1 MNNPVFLRTAA
12 IALFTLCLLTGLVTA
27 QTCPGGSGCLD
38 ETFGDAGISTV
49 PVYGGASGEG
59 TLQSDGKPVVLMEYA
74 GSVEVIRFDV
84 HGGLDTTFGGGD
96 GIANLSWAAPGG
108 RYGVPHAVATQQD
121 DGLEKLIVAGWTY
134 VQEGRKLVIGL
145 RVDRLM
151 PDGSLDTSFGA
162 GGSFIRKAGYARG
175 LAIQPWDQKIVTVGA
190 EPANVTRLM
199 PDGGFDTSF
208 GSGGIVNATNSVT
221 GYAAV
226 FQPDGKIVVTGSLA
240 AKGQKV
246 NMGVARFHANGAIDT
261 GFGMSGKIGIDFGT
275 NSRGRDVELSGDK
288 IVIVGSAG
296 EFASNDMAVARLT
309 SSGQLDSTFSGDGRI
324 THDFSGQTD
333 HAWGVAARLDGRIL
347 VVGEGAGPASP
358 SQRHIA
364 ILGFTPSGSFDPLFG
379 TDGIVTTVVPGNSIH
394 GRKIFFQ
401 NDPMCSCEKL
411 LVVGMMNTPTGAY
424 AVTARYLP

>member
-1 MNNPVFLRTAA
+1 MNNTLFLRPAA
-12 IALFTLCLLTGLVTA
+12 IILLTFCLLTGLATA

-38 ETFGDAGISTV
+38 QTFGDSGLSTV
-49 PVYGGASGEG
+49 QTFGAASGEG
-59 TLQSDGKPVVLMEYA
+59 TMQSDGKAIVLMEYS

-84 HGGLDTTFGGGD
+84 HGGLDLTFGGGD
-96 GIANLSWAAPGG
+96 GIANLSWTAPGG

-246 NMGVARFHANGAIDT
+246 NMGVARFHATGAIDT
-261 GFGMSGKIGIDFGT
+261 GFGTLGKTGIDFGT
-275 NSRGRDVELSGDK
+275 NSRARDVKLSGDK
-288 IVIVGSAG
+288 IVVVGSAG
-296 EFASNDMAVARLT
+296 EFTTNDMAVARLT
-309 SSGQLDSTFSGDGRI
+309 SSGQLDTTFSSDGKI
-324 THDFSGQTD
+324 AYDFEGLTD
-333 HAWGVAARLDGRIL
+333 YAWDAAVRLDGRIL
-347 VVGEGAGPASP
+347 VVADFDTLPLH
-358 SQRHIA
+358 QRRIA
-364 ILGFTPSGSFDPLFG
+364 ILGFTATGSFDPLFG
-379 TDGIVTTVVPGNSIH
+379 TDGVVTTAVSGNSIY
-394 GRKIFFQ
+394 GRKLFFQ
-401 NDPMCSCEKL
+401 NDDVCSCEKL
-411 LVVGMMNTPTGAY
+411 LLLGMMNTPTGAH
-424 AVTARYLP
+424 AVAARYLP